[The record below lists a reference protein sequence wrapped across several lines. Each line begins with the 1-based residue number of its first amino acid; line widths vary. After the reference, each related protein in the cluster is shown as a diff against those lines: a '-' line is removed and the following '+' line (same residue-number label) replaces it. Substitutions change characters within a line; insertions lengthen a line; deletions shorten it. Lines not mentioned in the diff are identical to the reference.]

1 MTNTKECTEISE
13 RISEIIKFA
22 ESIPIKYE
30 SARSEVVKL
39 DDLTQDYLHK
49 LELENLT
56 EEEYAKSAMDIAECR
71 KERRKSKDLT
81 EVLTPVLDFLEQNAV
96 IRSLNLLKETLGKVR
111 KIEERLDGRKYG
123 NRVLSDSE

>member
-1 MTNTKECTEISE
+1 MNNTKEDTEISE
-13 RISEIIKFA
+13 YISNIIKFA
-22 ESIPIKYE
+22 EKIPTEYE
-30 SARSEVVKL
+30 FARSEVVRL

-56 EEEYAKSAMDIAECR
+56 EEEYTKIAMDIAECR

-81 EVLTPVLDFLEQNAV
+81 EVLTPILILLEQNAV
-96 IRSLNLLKETLGKVR
+96 IKSLNLLKETLGKVR

-123 NRVLSDSE
+123 NRVLYETE